1 MGKASEKIWENL
13 NKEVNKEKSECVRK
27 KYSQCPRNSLAEGWI
42 DVGSL
47 EQQIHLFKN
56 SYFF

>member
-13 NKEVNKEKSECVRK
+13 NKEVNKEKSEYVRK

-42 DVGSL
+42 DLDSL
-47 EQQIHLFKN
+47 EQQIHFI
-56 SYFF
+56 